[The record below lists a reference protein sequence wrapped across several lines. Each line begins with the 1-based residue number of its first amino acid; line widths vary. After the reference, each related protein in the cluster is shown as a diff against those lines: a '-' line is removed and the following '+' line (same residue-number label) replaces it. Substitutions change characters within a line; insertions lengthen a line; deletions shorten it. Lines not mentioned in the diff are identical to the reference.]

1 MIKLTWS
8 NVKRKEDMSSNTALS
23 LQRDLLDKEF
33 EGKKIRRYEL
43 TDGTE
48 VWPVVDVIAAAT
60 ESKDPAHYW
69 RVIKSRMEKEGNQTV
84 SNCDTLKIP
93 AADGKLRET
102 DVMTRPEIL
111 RMIQSIP
118 SKKAERFKQFI
129 AEMANERIEEI
140 QHPSK
145 GIKNSI
151 RRWEAMGKSREWIS
165 RRILGI
171 DARHGETDA
180 LKKHGITQSKDFAYF
195 TDKTNKAVF
204 GGTAKEEKAK
214 RGLGQKQSLRDNASI
229 VEVFLLGLHESTSA
243 AAMDTTGAYG
253 KKAIDGVYDTVSGI
267 IGNTRQAIVDAFGQK
282 ILQKK
287 GNAPALER

>member
-1 MIKLTWS
+1 MLS
-8 NVKRKEDMSSNTALS
+8 NNALS

-60 ESKDPAHYW
+60 ESKNPRKYW
-69 RVIKSRMEKEGNQTV
+69 QKTKTRLINEGNEAAT
-84 SNCDTLKIP
+84 NCLQLKIP
-93 AADGKLRET
+93 AEDGKLRES
-102 DVMTRPEIL
+102 DVMTRPQIL

-129 AEMANERIEEI
+129 AQMANERIEEI

-145 GIKNSI
+145 GIENSI

-171 DARHGETDA
+171 DARHSETDA

-204 GGTAKEEKAK
+204 GGTAKEEKAR

-243 AAMDTTGAYG
+243 AAMDTADAYG
-253 KKAIDGVYDTVSGI
+253 KKAIDGIYDTVSGI

-282 ILQKK
+282 ILEKK
-287 GNAPALER
+287 ENAPALER